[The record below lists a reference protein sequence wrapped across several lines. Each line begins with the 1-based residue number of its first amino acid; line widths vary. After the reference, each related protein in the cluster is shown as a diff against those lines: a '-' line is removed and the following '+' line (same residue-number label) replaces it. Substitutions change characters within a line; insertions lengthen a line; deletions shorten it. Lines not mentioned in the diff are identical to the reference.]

1 MIASRV
7 TPLTEE
13 QGMEV
18 DGAKGV
24 GVAADPD
31 RLERSCASLCLMIL
45 ASIAPMTWKGS
56 EEGKGTSKWRKS
68 LMIAE
73 GKMSLSQVTVSL

>member
-24 GVAADPD
+24 GGAAEPD
-31 RLERSCASLCLMIL
+31 HLERSYTSLLLTVAALMAHI
-45 ASIAPMTWKGS
+45 TEKWS
-56 EEGKGTSKWRKS
+56 EMGKVIENGVKS
-68 LMIAE
+68 
-73 GKMSLSQVTVSL
+73 S